1 VPRISRDTDIYPIS
15 LRELEV
21 VRVEDVTPGM
31 RRVTF
36 GGPGLH
42 AHTRDGVAVPALVSD
57 GFDDDIR
64 IIFPDPVTGARPYP
78 APLADGRLDW
88 NAEVNDL
95 FRTYTVRSWRPES
108 GEYGELTVDF
118 ARHGAGLAEDW
129 SAAAVPGDRVYIAG
143 PKNCGSLPVHTGWL
157 LLVGDE
163 TALPAIGR
171 CLEEVPVGHP
181 VRAFVEVAERADIQ
195 QIDCAGDLDL
205 RWSVRAEGQ
214 DAFADVLSL
223 AGDTAAGAAGAALP
237 DGVPFV
243 WAAGEAGRLKG
254 IRRFAKAAGVPRE
267 HTEIT
272 GYWRVNDSPAG
283 TTGDGAA
290 AAGARDGGSSIAP
303 LMALHEMADIT
314 PGLALRAAARL
325 GLFEAVETVASE
337 MPGASGNSG
346 TAGTVP
352 VSALGDALGVD
363 PGHLLRFLRYLGT
376 LNLVVLHP
384 GEDSAAGTA
393 GTAGTATVGLASLGR
408 ELADPDGPVSRLTGP
423 EALRDLTWLHLDRGL
438 RSGRPVPVGATG
450 QTWAELRAADP
461 AVVDALADAEA
472 TRAQWVAPA
481 LATGFADLAG
491 KLAGPAGAPVTAVAV
506 AGAGEGTAAAV
517 YADELLRHDP
527 GLRVTV
533 LDTGAG
539 TDRLTAEVGEGRRD
553 RLTVVPFTAVV
564 DAAQVGVTVVVDPF
578 ALAGPDRVPSVLTAA
593 ATVGGASCPVV
604 VVTRLLAESGDEDH
618 DYGEDLTRLL
628 LDGTAVPTR
637 RDLSRAVAAAGL
649 RGTADIPVG
658 WGHHAVVAVPAN

>member
-21 VRVEDVTPGM
+21 VRVADVTPGM
-31 RRVTF
+31 RRVIF

-42 AHTRDGVAVPALVSD
+42 AHTRDGVAVPDLVSD

-64 IIFPDPVTGARPYP
+64 IIFPDPVTGDRPYP
-78 APLADGRLDW
+78 APIADGRLDW
-88 NAEVNDL
+88 TAEVNEL
-95 FRTYTVRSWRPES
+95 FRTYTVRSWRPDA

-129 SAAAVPGDRVYIAG
+129 SAAASPGDRVFIAG

-171 CLEEVPVGHP
+171 CLEEVPAGHP
-181 VRAFVEVAERADIQ
+181 VRAFVEVADRADIQ
-195 QIDCAGDLDL
+195 EIDCAADLDL

-223 AGDTAAGAAGAALP
+223 ADGAGGGAPLP
-237 DGVPFV
+237 EGVPFV

-272 GYWRVNDSPAG
+272 GYWRVNDSPAAA
-283 TTGDGAA
+283 TAGDGAP
-290 AAGARDGGSSIAP
+290 AAGAADRGSSMAP
-303 LMALHEMADIT
+303 LMALYEMADIT

-325 GLFEAVETVASE
+325 GLFEAVETVA
-337 MPGASGNSG
+337 AGNAG
-346 TAGTVP
+346 TAP
-352 VSALGDALGVD
+352 ISAVGESLGVD
-363 PGHLLRFLRYLGT
+363 PGHLLRFLRYLET
-376 LNLVVLHP
+376 LNLVVLAP
-384 GEDSAAGTA
+384 GDPGAV
-393 GTAGTATVGLASLGR
+393 TVGLSSLGR

-423 EALRDLTWLHLDRGL
+423 AALRDLSWLHLDEGL

-450 QTWAELRAADP
+450 RSWAELRAADP
-461 AVVDALADAEA
+461 TVVDDLADAEA

-481 LATGFADLAG
+481 LATGFGDLAG
-491 KLAGPAGAPVTAVAV
+491 KLTGAPVTAVAV
-506 AGAGEGTAAAV
+506 AGAGEGTSAAV

-527 GLRVTV
+527 DLRVTV

-539 TDRLTAEVGEGRRD
+539 ADRLTAEVGEGRRD
-553 RLTVVPFTAVV
+553 RLTVVPLAEAA
-564 DAAQVGVTVVVDPF
+564 DAGQVEVTVIVDPF
-578 ALAGPDRVPSVLTAA
+578 ALAAPDGVPAVLTAA

-618 DYGEDLTRLL
+618 DYGEDITRLL
-628 LDGTAVPTR
+628 LDGTAVPTQ
-637 RDLSRAVAAAGL
+637 RDLSRAVSAAGL
-649 RGTADIPVG
+649 QGVTDVPVG

>member
-21 VRVEDVTPGM
+21 VRVADVTPGM

-108 GEYGELTVDF
+108 GDYGELTVDF
-118 ARHGAGLAEDW
+118 ARHGAGRAEDW
-129 SAAAVPGDRVYIAG
+129 SAAAVPGDKVYIAG

-171 CLEEVPVGHP
+171 CLEEVPAGHP

-214 DAFADVLSL
+214 DAFADALSL
-223 AGDTAAGAAGAALP
+223 AGDTAALP
-237 DGVPFV
+237 EGVPFV

-283 TTGDGAA
+283 GTTGDGAP
-290 AAGARDGGSSIAP
+290 AAGSRDSGSSIAP
-303 LMALHEMADIT
+303 LMALYEMADIT

-325 GLFEAVETVASE
+325 GLFEAVETVAS
-337 MPGASGNSG
+337 GTSGTVGTSG
-346 TAGTVP
+346 TAP
-352 VSALGDALGVD
+352 VGALGDALGVD
-363 PGHLLRFLRYLGT
+363 PGHLLRFLRYLES
-376 LNLVVLHP
+376 LNLVVLDP
-384 GEDSAAGTA
+384 GEDGA
-393 GTAGTATVGLASLGR
+393 ATVGLSSLGR

-423 EALRDLTWLHLDRGL
+423 EALRDLTWLHLDDGL

-450 QTWAELRAADP
+450 RTWAELRAADP

-481 LATGFADLAG
+481 LAAGFGELAG

-527 GLRVTV
+527 ALRVTV

-539 TDRLTAEVGEGRRD
+539 TDRLVAEVGEGRRD
-553 RLTVVPFTAVV
+553 RLTVVPLAAAADTAP
-564 DAAQVGVTVVVDPF
+564 VGVTVVVDPF
-578 ALAGPDRVPSVLTAA
+578 ALAGPDRVPSVLAAA
-593 ATVGGASCPVV
+593 ATVGGASCPAV

-637 RDLSRAVAAAGL
+637 RDLSRVVAAAGL
-649 RGTADIPVG
+649 RGAADIPVG
-658 WGHHAVVAVPAN
+658 WGHHAVVAVPGN